1 MSVSPACLHLAR
13 SSWRRLQPSAE
24 PKRES
29 GVRLLRRPSTD
40 QRFLSLVVLGTVT
53 LSNVA
58 GRDARIATAALGL
71 LKSVGVAAS
80 ALLLGGTR
88 VDSAGG
94 WRTR

>member
-1 MSVSPACLHLAR
+1 MRALR
-13 SSWRRLQPSAE
+13 QPFADM
-24 PKRES
+24 
-29 GVRLLRRPSTD
+29 RP
-40 QRFLSLVVLGTVT
+40 RSLVVLGTVT
-53 LSNVA
+53 LSDVA